1 MSKRKFWNWLEGEN
15 ERILRIDGIIAE
27 EPWINDDVTPKQFKS
42 ELTSSEG
49 NVSLW
54 INSSGGDVV
63 AACQIYNLLKDYKGK
78 VTVKIDG
85 LAASAA
91 SMIAMAGDEIL
102 MSPVS
107 TMMNHNPIASA
118 YGNTEEMGRVIDML
132 DEIKESILNAYEL
145 KTHLSRTK
153 ISHMMDEETWINAN
167 KAVELGF
174 ADGILFKD
182 EKEDTQEVN
191 SEPSMFHTRLM
202 NKQILMKLKEANKET
217 SKNTDKTKYVQVE
230 PLLKRLEILKRR

>member
-1 MSKRKFWNWLEGEN
+1 MKNKYKFWNWSEN
-15 ERILRIDGIIAE
+15 DGERILRIDGIIAE
-27 EPWINDDVTPKQFKS
+27 ESWIDDDVTPKQFQS
-42 ELTSSEG
+42 ELMSGEG

-54 INSSGGDVV
+54 INSAGGDVV

-107 TMMNHNPIASA
+107 TMMIHNPVASA
-118 YGNTEEMGRVIDML
+118 YGNTEEMEKVIDML
-132 DEIKESILNAYEL
+132 GEIKESILNAYEL

-174 ADGILFKD
+174 ADDILFKG
-182 EKEDTQEVN
+182 EKETEQEIN
-191 SEPSMFHTRLM
+191 SEPLMFHTRLM
-202 NKQILMKLKEANKET
+202 NKQILMKLKEANKELP
-217 SKNTDKTKYVQVE
+217 KEKYTQIE
-230 PLLKRLEILKRR
+230 PLLKKLELLKRR

>member
-1 MSKRKFWNWLEGEN
+1 M
-15 ERILRIDGIIAE
+15 
-27 EPWINDDVTPKQFKS
+27 
-42 ELTSSEG
+42 
-49 NVSLW
+49 
-54 INSSGGDVV
+54 
-63 AACQIYNLLKDYKGK
+63 AACQIYNLLKDYEGK

-107 TMMNHNPIASA
+107 TMMIHNPVASA

-182 EKEDTQEVN
+182 EKEAKQEVN

-202 NKQILMKLKEANKET
+202 NKQILMKLKETQKD
-217 SKNTDKTKYVQVE
+217 TDKTKYVQVE

>member
-1 MSKRKFWNWLEGEN
+1 MKNKYKFWNWSEHDG

-27 EPWINDDVTPKQFKS
+27 ESWIDDDVTPKQFQS
-42 ELTSSEG
+42 ELTSGEG

-54 INSSGGDVV
+54 INSAGGDVV

-107 TMMNHNPIASA
+107 TMMIHNPVASA
-118 YGNTEEMGRVIDML
+118 YGNTEEMEKVIDML
-132 DEIKESILNAYEL
+132 SEIKESILNAYEL

-174 ADGILFKD
+174 ADDILFKG
-182 EKEDTQEVN
+182 EKETEQEIN
-191 SEPSMFHTRLM
+191 SEPLMFHTRLM
-202 NKQILMKLKEANKET
+202 NKQILMKLKEANKEVPKET
-217 SKNTDKTKYVQVE
+217 HIRIE
-230 PLLKRLEILKRR
+230 PLIKRLELLKRR

>member
-1 MSKRKFWNWLEGEN
+1 MSKRKFWNWAEGEN

-27 EPWINDDVTPKQFKS
+27 ESWIDDDVTPKQFQS
-42 ELTSSEG
+42 ELMSGDG

-54 INSSGGDVV
+54 INSAGGDVV

-107 TMMNHNPIASA
+107 TMMIHNPVASA
-118 YGNTEEMGRVIDML
+118 YGNTEEMEKVIDML
-132 DEIKESILNAYEL
+132 GEIKESILNAYEL

-174 ADGILFKD
+174 ADDILFKG
-182 EKEDTQEVN
+182 EKETEQEIN
-191 SEPSMFHTRLM
+191 SEPLMFHSKLM
-202 NKQILMKLKEANKET
+202 NKQILMKLKEANKEVP
-217 SKNTDKTKYVQVE
+217 KEKYTQIE
-230 PLLKRLEILKRR
+230 PLIKRLELLKRR

>member
-1 MSKRKFWNWLEGEN
+1 MKNKYKFWNWSEHDG

-27 EPWINDDVTPKQFKS
+27 ESWIDDDVTPKQFQS
-42 ELTSSEG
+42 ELMSGEG

-54 INSSGGDVV
+54 INSAGGDVV

-107 TMMNHNPIASA
+107 TMMIHNPVASA
-118 YGNTEEMGRVIDML
+118 YGNTEEMEKVIDML
-132 DEIKESILNAYEL
+132 GEIKESILNAYEL
-145 KTHLSRTK
+145 KTHLSRTI

-174 ADGILFKD
+174 ADDILFKG
-182 EKEDTQEVN
+182 EKESEQEIN
-191 SEPSMFHTRLM
+191 SEPLMFHTRLM
-202 NKQILMKLKEANKET
+202 NKQILMKLKEANKEVPKEKHT
-217 SKNTDKTKYVQVE
+217 QIE
-230 PLLKRLEILKRR
+230 PLLKRLELLKRR

>member
-1 MSKRKFWNWLEGEN
+1 MKNKYKFWNWSEHDG

-27 EPWINDDVTPKQFKS
+27 ESWIDDDVTPKQFQS
-42 ELTSSEG
+42 ELTSGEG

-54 INSSGGDVV
+54 INSAGGDVV

-107 TMMNHNPIASA
+107 TMMIHNPVASA
-118 YGNTEEMGRVIDML
+118 YGNTEEMEKVIDML

-174 ADGILFKD
+174 ADDILFKG
-182 EKEDTQEVN
+182 EKESEQEIN
-191 SEPSMFHTRLM
+191 SEPLMFHTRLM
-202 NKQILMKLKEANKET
+202 NKQILMKLKEANKEVPKEKRT
-217 SKNTDKTKYVQVE
+217 QIE
-230 PLLKRLEILKRR
+230 PLLKRLELLKRR

>member
-1 MSKRKFWNWLEGEN
+1 MSLTTRGSECKVSGRDIRELNPASRWWNWSEN
-15 ERILRIDGIIAE
+15 DGERILRIDGIIAE
-27 EPWINDDVTPKQFKS
+27 ESWIDDDVTPKQFQF
-42 ELTSSEG
+42 ELMSGEG

-54 INSSGGDVV
+54 INSAGGDVV

-107 TMMNHNPIASA
+107 TMMIHNPVASA
-118 YGNTEEMGRVIDML
+118 YGNTEEMEKIIDML

-174 ADGILFKD
+174 ADDILFKG
-182 EKEDTQEVN
+182 EKESEQEIN
-191 SEPSMFHTRLM
+191 SEPLMFHTRLM
-202 NKQILMKLKEANKET
+202 NKDRK
-217 SKNTDKTKYVQVE
+217 SVV
-230 PLLKRLEILKRR
+230 

>member
-1 MSKRKFWNWLEGEN
+1 MSKRKFWNWAEGEN

-27 EPWINDDVTPKQFKS
+27 ESWIDDDVTPKQFQS
-42 ELTSSEG
+42 ELMSGDG

-54 INSSGGDVV
+54 INSAGGDVV

-107 TMMNHNPIASA
+107 TMMIHNPVASA
-118 YGNTEEMGRVIDML
+118 YGNTEEMEKVIDML

-167 KAVELGF
+167 KAVKLGF
-174 ADGILFKD
+174 ADDILFKG
-182 EKEDTQEVN
+182 EKESEQE
-191 SEPSMFHTRLM
+191 
-202 NKQILMKLKEANKET
+202 I
-217 SKNTDKTKYVQVE
+217 NTAEY
-230 PLLKRLEILKRR
+230 I

>member
-1 MSKRKFWNWLEGEN
+1 MSKRKFWNWAEGEN

-27 EPWINDDVTPKQFKS
+27 ESWIDDDVTPKQFQS
-42 ELTSSEG
+42 ELMSGDG

-54 INSSGGDVV
+54 INSAGGDVV

-107 TMMNHNPIASA
+107 TMMIHNPVASA
-118 YGNTEEMGRVIDML
+118 YGNTEEMEKVIDML

-174 ADGILFKD
+174 ADDILFKG
-182 EKEDTQEVN
+182 EKETEQEIN
-191 SEPSMFHTRLM
+191 SEPLMFHSKLM
-202 NKQILMKLKEANKET
+202 NKQILMKLKET
-217 SKNTDKTKYVQVE
+217 SKEKYVQVE
-230 PLLKRLEILKRR
+230 PFAKRLQLLKRR